1 MSSRRPQGE
10 GSVYRLPDGR
20 WRGVVNLG
28 WHDGKRRRKYITR
41 GSQAEVV
48 RELRRLTAAAEA
60 GRLPIARAPTLGQW
74 LERYLDEVA
83 AASVRPSSLRR
94 YRQELRLYIAPAL
107 GKVPLDK
114 LKPSQ
119 VSDFYRS
126 QLLHFSPGSVRRLHA
141 LLRRSLGVAVRW
153 QLIPWNPVTAVDPPS
168 LTSVEVHPF
177 DANEARLFLAAAS
190 CDRFHARWLIAVLLG
205 LRQGEVLGLTWRDV
219 DLDQR
224 VLAVRQTLQY
234 RPAEGFHLVP
244 PKTAR
249 SRRIVPLPDAVVD
262 ALKVRHEQRETDRLA
277 AGA

>member
-20 WRGVVNLG
+20 WRGVVDLG

-74 LERYLDEVA
+74 LVRYLDEVA
-83 AASVRPSSLRR
+83 APSVRPSTLRR

-126 QLLHFSPGSVRRLHA
+126 QLLHLSPGSVRRLHA

-153 QLIPWNPVTAVDPPS
+153 Q
-168 LTSVEVHPF
+168 
-177 DANEARLFLAAAS
+177 
-190 CDRFHARWLIAVLLG
+190 FHGTR
-205 LRQGEVLGLTWRDV
+205 
-219 DLDQR
+219 
-224 VLAVRQTLQY
+224 
-234 RPAEGFHLVP
+234 
-244 PKTAR
+244 
-249 SRRIVPLPDAVVD
+249 
-262 ALKVRHEQRETDRLA
+262 
-277 AGA
+277 

>member
-20 WRGVVNLG
+20 WRGVVDLG
-28 WHDGKRRRKYITR
+28 WHEGKRRRKYITR
-41 GSQAEVV
+41 GTQAEVV

-60 GRLPIARAPTLGQW
+60 GRLAITRAPTLGQW

-83 AASVRPSSLRR
+83 ASSVRPSSLRR

-126 QLLHFSPGSVRRLHA
+126 QLLRLSPGSVRRLHA
-141 LLRRSLGVAVRW
+141 LLHRSLGVAVRW
-153 QLIPWNPVTAVDPPS
+153 QLIPWNPVAAVDPPS

-177 DANEARLFLAAAS
+177 DAREARLFLAAAS
-190 CDRFHARWLIAVLLG
+190 GDRFQARWLIAVSLG
-205 LRQGEVLGLTWRDV
+205 LRQGRCWALPGVILILIN
-219 DLDQR
+219 
-224 VLAVRQTLQY
+224 
-234 RPAEGFHLVP
+234 GF
-244 PKTAR
+244 
-249 SRRIVPLPDAVVD
+249 
-262 ALKVRHEQRETDRLA
+262 
-277 AGA
+277 

>member
-20 WRGVVNLG
+20 WRGFVNLG
-28 WHDGKRRRKYITR
+28 WHGGKRRRKYITR
-41 GSQAEVV
+41 GTQAEVV

-74 LERYLDEVA
+74 LERYLNEVA
-83 AASVRPSSLRR
+83 AFSVRPSTLRR

-126 QLLHFSPGSVRRLHA
+126 QLLHLSPGSVRRLHA

-177 DANEARLFLAAAS
+177 DAKEARLFLAAAS
-190 CDRFHARWLIAVLLG
+190 RERFSGALVDRSFVG
-205 LRQGEVLGLTWRDV
+205 LASGGGVG
-219 DLDQR
+219 
-224 VLAVRQTLQY
+224 A
-234 RPAEGFHLVP
+234 
-244 PKTAR
+244 
-249 SRRIVPLPDAVVD
+249 
-262 ALKVRHEQRETDRLA
+262 RLA
-277 AGA
+277 